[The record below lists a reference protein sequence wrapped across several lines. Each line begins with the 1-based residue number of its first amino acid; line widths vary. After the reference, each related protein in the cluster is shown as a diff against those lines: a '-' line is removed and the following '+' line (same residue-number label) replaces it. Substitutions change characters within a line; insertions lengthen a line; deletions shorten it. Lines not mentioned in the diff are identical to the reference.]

1 MIDSTSNFIEHPE
14 LVAQRIVKYAECVG
28 KENVIAGTDCG
39 FDTFVD
45 VGRRRPPHRPG
56 QAGGAGRGSATGHRR
71 AVAPTHPG
79 SGMTPEPGARPR
91 SGPRYLAVT
100 EALRAEITAASPNTL
115 LPTEQ
120 QLARR
125 FGVSRLTLRRAL
137 GLLERSG
144 LVSRQRGRGTTVSPP
159 KISRLLAPLY
169 TLEEDLRRQ
178 GLKLETRVLRYEPN
192 TEPPEPIREQLQLR
206 RRSRVAVVEL
216 LRLVDGQVI
225 AHDRAYV
232 PTPLAA
238 RFQPE
243 EVGDPLLEV
252 LRDRARVQ
260 LGRLEWEIEILPSG
274 PEVAQALGITS
285 GVLVVASYAAA
296 YSRPGGAGLP
306 KRAVLSHRPGEVPRC
321 GARSGGHGG
330 RREGAVPGARAA
342 TPGHSEGAMTER
354 RTAERGRGAELD
366 PGAQQLGALGPGRPA
381 GTINLITPA
390 KRVEAARLC
399 RTGRSVSL
407 SRPFPKEPGINN
419 ALPAQHF
426 MRTMARGKGEPR
438 STTTASSTTA
448 SRPPTSTPSATRGT
462 SAPCGTAGTRSGR
475 SPSTAPPSARS
486 STGGRG
492 S

>member
-1 MIDSTSNFIEHPE
+1 
-14 LVAQRIVKYAECVG
+14 
-28 KENVIAGTDCG
+28 
-39 FDTFVD
+39 
-45 VGRRRPPHRPG
+45 
-56 QAGGAGRGSATGHRR
+56 
-71 AVAPTHPG
+71 
-79 SGMTPEPGARPR
+79 MTPEPGARPR
-91 SGPRYLAVT
+91 SAPRYLAVT

-192 TEPPEPIREQLQLR
+192 TEPPEPIRERLQLR

-274 PEVAQALGITS
+274 PEVARALGITS
-285 GVLVVASYAAA
+285 GVLVVASRATA
-296 YSRPGGAGLP
+296 YSRQGAPVSRSERCYRIDRVKFHVAAQDLPDAAGGE
-306 KRAVLSHRPGEVPRC
+306 KRPSR
-321 GARSGGHGG
+321 
-330 RREGAVPGARAA
+330 ARALRH
-342 TPGHSEGAMTER
+342 P
-354 RTAERGRGAELD
+354 
-366 PGAQQLGALGPGRPA
+366 
-381 GTINLITPA
+381 
-390 KRVEAARLC
+390 
-399 RTGRSVSL
+399 
-407 SRPFPKEPGINN
+407 
-419 ALPAQHF
+419 
-426 MRTMARGKGEPR
+426 
-438 STTTASSTTA
+438 
-448 SRPPTSTPSATRGT
+448 
-462 SAPCGTAGTRSGR
+462 GTARER
-475 SPSTAPPSARS
+475 
-486 STGGRG
+486 
-492 S
+492 